1 MERFPVHPDEVT
13 AAWLGE
19 QLGVRVDA
27 LRWEPI
33 GTGQVGDS
41 VRFFIEGDGDVP
53 PTLAGKFPAA
63 DTASRT
69 TAAMFG
75 LYRKEVAFYREAAP
89 LLDVRA
95 PRVFFADADETGADF
110 LLVFEDVG
118 PARQGDQIAGCDIAD
133 ARAAIRQAAAIHAPS
148 LWCL

>member
-69 TAAMFG
+69 T
-75 LYRKEVAFYREAAP
+75 
-89 LLDVRA
+89 
-95 PRVFFADADETGADF
+95 
-110 LLVFEDVG
+110 
-118 PARQGDQIAGCDIAD
+118 
-133 ARAAIRQAAAIHAPS
+133 
-148 LWCL
+148 